1 MRRGIGAVRRAGTSG
16 DGQAPH
22 SPTLSHGVGFPIARR
37 QQQRA
42 PPAAPSRH
50 RSAPLRTSSS
60 SNGDGRG
67 SSASETGRFGRGGTS
82 SCCALPP
89 SVDTG
94 QDVKQLQQLCHA
106 RAPPLEQQPQQH
118 NAKTSTMDQRDVDDV
133 ARTSLDFSRPHSPPT
148 DALSIEAQTRSDI
161 HALTLLLVGSLYWKT
176 LESTTK

>member
-16 DGQAPH
+16 DRQAPH
-22 SPTLSHGVGFPIARR
+22 SPSLSHDVGFPIARR
-37 QQQRA
+37 RQQRA

-60 SNGDGRG
+60 RSSSNGDGRG
-67 SSASETGRFGRGGTS
+67 SSACETGRFGRGGTS
-82 SCCALPP
+82 SRCALPL
-89 SVDTG
+89 SIDTR

-133 ARTSLDFSRPHSPPT
+133 ARTSMDFSRLYSPPT
-148 DALSIEAQTRSDI
+148 DALGIEAWTRSDI
-161 HALTLLLVGSLYWKT
+161 HALTSVVVVGGGAT
-176 LESTTK
+176 GGV